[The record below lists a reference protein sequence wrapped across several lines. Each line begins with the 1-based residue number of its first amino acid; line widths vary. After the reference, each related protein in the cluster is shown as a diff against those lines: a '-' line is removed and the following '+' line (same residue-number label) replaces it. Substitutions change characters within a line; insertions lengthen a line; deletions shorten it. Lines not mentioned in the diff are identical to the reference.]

1 VIAMIKNTFT
11 IEYDDYPGDFD
22 LALTM
27 NSGQTSQPP
36 WRNVDGSYHEIL
48 SIDNDYVLVELTQE
62 KLNDDILVTYYSE
75 NDVDY
80 ESVRDKLFYIFDLD
94 YDITE
99 LYQYLED
106 NEELNDV
113 YQFNTGLRLFKAQYP
128 FESIISSICS
138 ANNSIK
144 RWTKSIDDIKKS
156 CGRKFIFN
164 DDEYYIFPSEDE
176 FLQIPE
182 DKLKSFGV
190 GYRSSYMINST
201 GMILDD
207 ENFHEDIFEMDYSDS
222 FKKIIDLEGVGPKVA
237 DCILLYAYNKHEA
250 YPVDVWINRITTYMY
265 FNGQKVSNKKI
276 MDFAQE
282 RFGKYSGYVQ
292 LYLFNYARESG
303 LMDKIKSKK

>member
-1 VIAMIKNTFT
+1 MIKNTFT

-36 WRNVDGSYHEIL
+36 WRNVDGSYYEIL

-156 CGRKFIFN
+156 YGRKFIFN